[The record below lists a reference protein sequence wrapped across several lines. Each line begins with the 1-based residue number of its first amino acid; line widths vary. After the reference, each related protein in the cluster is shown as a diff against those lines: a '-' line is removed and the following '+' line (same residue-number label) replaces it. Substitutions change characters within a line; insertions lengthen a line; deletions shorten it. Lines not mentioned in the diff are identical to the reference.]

1 MDPNLSNK
9 KKLLSKTKASFYN
22 ELKKAQASFKP
33 SKELQG
39 YGGSAIVGEKNYPY
53 LSTHNISN
61 EEKSS
66 SYKNTASLV
75 KKPYQDIFKA
85 KAKNVLGSTNSLY
98 VKKPKERIIEELSS
112 IYKSKNI
119 TQFSS
124 EFDKE
129 VRFTKVLSNKVAG
142 IMGSKNNLVKLEST
156 ENTSTSAQIEKY
168 TQEDVKSKE
177 AIISLYEKGIN
188 EHQIINILALGGFG
202 IDINKKLV
210 PTRWAISAYDQTIEK
225 HLHKKLLGYSIINQ
239 YEVYRYS
246 DKGNHFYVILLPETF
261 SGEVVEAWDSIIE
274 RDYVGVD
281 NKLHK
286 KEPETAGGFWATK
299 CGVHEFLHK
308 RKKQAAYISL
318 RYIKDYEIPLG
329 VVFVR
334 ECVREALSK
343 GPEFKSSNLDELKE
357 FLRKE
362 SLKHYNYFL
371 KSNTLKELRK
381 QKKLL
386 DFF

>member
-1 MDPNLSNK
+1 MGENFSNK
-9 KKLLSKTKASFYN
+9 KKLLSKTREAFYQ
-22 ELKKAQASFKP
+22 ELKKAQNSFTP

-61 EEKSS
+61 EDKTS
-66 SYKNTASLV
+66 SYKYTSELV
-75 KKPYQDIFKA
+75 KKPYEEIFKS
-85 KAKNVLGSTNSLY
+85 KAKNILGSTNPLY
-98 VKKPKERIIEELSS
+98 VKKPKERILDELSS
-112 IYKSKNI
+112 IYKAKNI

-129 VRFTKVLSNKVAG
+129 IKFTKLVTNKVAG
-142 IMGSKNNLVKLEST
+142 IMGSKNNLIKLEST
-156 ENTSTSAQIEKY
+156 QNTSTSKQIEKY
-168 TQEDVKSKE
+168 TSEDIKAKE

-210 PTRWAISAYDQTIEK
+210 PTKWSISAYDQTIERY
-225 HLHKKLLGYSIINQ
+225 LHKKILDYQVIQ
-239 YEVYRYS
+239 DYEIYCYE
-246 DKGNHFYVILLPETF
+246 DKGNFFYILLLPEVFT
-261 SGEVVEAWDSIIE
+261 GEVVEAWDNIVE
-274 RDYVGVD
+274 RDYVSID

-286 KEPETAGGFWATK
+286 SEPETAGGFWATK

-334 ECVREALSK
+334 ECIRQALSRGPVFK
-343 GPEFKSSNLDELKE
+343 GSDMRELEE
-357 FLRKE
+357 FLKIK
-362 SLKHYNYFL
+362 SFIHYNYFL
-371 KSNTLKELRK
+371 ESTTLKELKK
-381 QKKLL
+381 QKKLSE
-386 DFF
+386 FF